1 MVNGSIG
8 SSIGLPKVSVVIPVY
23 NAEDTV
29 VDCIDSV
36 LGQDFPDLEIV
47 VVDDGSNDGSGIL
60 CDNCAR
66 RDSRVKVIHQKN
78 KGRMIRFQR
87 MLFPVCM
94 PRLLTTWMLFW
105 GMAIN
110 FRREGGALRFP

>member
-36 LGQDFPDLEIV
+36 LGQDFPDLEII
-47 VVDDGSNDGSGIL
+47 VVDDGSNDGSGVL

-78 KGRMIRFQR
+78 KGRSAARGVGTIMSQAKWIGYVDSDDT
-87 MLFPVCM
+87 LP
-94 PRLLTTWMLFW
+94 
-105 GMAIN
+105 
-110 FRREGGALRFP
+110 

>member
-36 LGQDFPDLEIV
+36 LGQDFPDLEII
-47 VVDDGSNDGSGIL
+47 VVDDGSNDGSGVL

-66 RDSRVKVIHQKN
+66 RIVVSRLSIKKIRGVLLRVAW
-78 KGRMIRFQR
+78 GR
-87 MLFPVCM
+87 
-94 PRLLTTWMLFW
+94 
-105 GMAIN
+105 
-110 FRREGGALRFP
+110 